1 MVLPIDILH
10 LMIFGL
16 GFNELLIILLI
27 FLVLFGAS
35 KIPQLARG
43 LGKGITEFK
52 KGLKEVESDV
62 DLDADVKELEDDTK
76 KKDE

>member
-1 MVLPIDILH
+1 MTPANEIVY
-10 LMIFGL
+10 LMMFGL

-52 KGLKEVESDV
+52 KGLKEVDTDESMD
-62 DLDADVKELEDDTK
+62 EISDDTK
-76 KKDE
+76 KDDNQA

>member
-1 MVLPIDILH
+1 MVLPSECLH
-10 LMIFGL
+10 FMIFGL

-52 KGLKEVESDV
+52 KGLKDEEKD
-62 DLDADVKELEDDTK
+62 DAMNEIEEDTK
-76 KKDE
+76 KRDE

>member
-1 MVLPIDILH
+1 MVPCETIR

-43 LGKGITEFK
+43 LGKGISEFK
-52 KGLKEVESDV
+52 KGLREGENEDVMKEIEEG
-62 DLDADVKELEDDTK
+62 KEKHEDPS
-76 KKDE
+76 

>member
-1 MVLPIDILH
+1 MVLPTDILH

-62 DLDADVKELEDDTK
+62 DMDADVKELEEDTK
-76 KKDE
+76 KNDK

>member
-1 MVLPIDILH
+1 MVLPIETVH
-10 LMIFGL
+10 FMIFGL

-52 KGLKEVESDV
+52 KGLKDVENND
-62 DLDADVKELEDDTK
+62 DAMKELEEDTK
-76 KKDE
+76 KNGE

>member
-1 MVLPIDILH
+1 MFPMEAIR
-10 LMIFGL
+10 LMFFGL

-43 LGKGITEFK
+43 LGKGISEFK
-52 KGLKEVESDV
+52 RGLKEGETEESM
-62 DLDADVKELEDDTK
+62 KEIDEGKEKNEDPS
-76 KKDE
+76 